1 METPEKITYE
11 DAAKELEQILQDLE
25 GDGVS
30 VDSLAQKVERASQLL
45 KICTQRLRDT
55 ETKVVEIVNNLNI

>member
-11 DAAKELEQILQDLE
+11 DAAKELEEILQNLE

-30 VDSLAQKVERASQLL
+30 VDSLAQKVERAAELL
-45 KICTQRLRDT
+45 AICTERLKAT
-55 ETKVVEIVNNLNI
+55 EFKVNEIVSNLNI